1 MTITIPQIDIVDLI
15 KLIGV
20 ISFIFLSLI
29 SYIGLLVAIFFS
41 MKYVVK
47 CKVIYF
53 VSAIFSPIGIYCMIS
68 KCWGF
73 TMLSTVLIMFLFMHI
88 ALYDN

>member
-1 MTITIPQIDIVDLI
+1 MTITIPQVDIVDLI

-29 SYIGLLVAIFFS
+29 SYVGILVAIFFS

-53 VSAIFSPIGIYCMIS
+53 VSSIFAPVGIYCMIS
-68 KCWGF
+68 KCYGF
-73 TMLSTVLIMFLFMHI
+73 TLLGIVIIIFLFIHI
-88 ALYDN
+88 VLYDN

>member
-20 ISFIFLSLI
+20 ISFIFLSVI
-29 SYIGLLVAIFFS
+29 SYIGILVVIFFS

-47 CKVIYF
+47 CKAIYF
-53 VSAIFSPIGIYCMIS
+53 GSSIFAPVGAYCMIS
-68 KCWGF
+68 KCYGF
-73 TMLSTVLIMFLFMHI
+73 TLLGIVIIIFLFIHI
-88 ALYDN
+88 VLYDN

>member
-1 MTITIPQIDIVDLI
+1 MTITIPQIDIVVLI

-20 ISFIFLSLI
+20 ISFIFLSFI

-41 MKYVVK
+41 MKYVAK

-53 VSAIFSPIGIYCMIS
+53 VLAIFAPVGVYCMIS